1 MILTPP
7 VSRRTLPVMRRL
19 ARPGRKVSLA
29 GLLTAALLATPL
41 LVPAPATAQPQATTP
56 SALIPKPTSQ
66 RALPGQSF
74 TLQPW
79 TIVGVDSDVSER
91 RAAKKIAD
99 QLTTQLRRS
108 TGYPLPVT
116 PVLPGLTTIKL
127 SSKGP
132 ASLGAEGYQL
142 RADRS
147 GLSITAATPEGLFR
161 GVSTLRQLL
170 PAKADAATRQAGPWT
185 IAGTTIAD
193 SPRFGYRGA
202 MLDVSRHFFS
212 VAEVKRYIDLIS
224 LYKLNKLHLHLADD
238 QGWRIQVDS
247 WPRLTTYGASL
258 EVGGTPGGSYSKAE
272 FAEIIRY
279 AADHYLT
286 VIPEI
291 DTPGHTN
298 AALASYAELNCDN
311 VAPPLYTGTEVGFSS
326 LCVGKE
332 VTYDFL
338 GDVFREVAEQNPG
351 DILHLGGD
359 EAHSTPHSD
368 YLAFV
373 PKAAALVTQQ
383 NKRVMGWQEIAET
396 PLPAGSIAQYWGT
409 DDARS
414 QELARKAAAQ
424 NAKVVMSP
432 ANRAYLDMKY
442 DESTPYGQDWAGLVS
457 VQTAYDWNPSTL
469 IPNLP
474 ESAIAGVEAPIWTET
489 LDDLDKLEYMAFPR
503 LPGIAEL
510 GWSQASALDWTAYK
524 DRLGAQGSRWDAL
537 SVNFY
542 RAPEINWR

>member
-1 MILTPP
+1 MT
-7 VSRRTLPVMRRL
+7 RL
-19 ARPGRKVSLA
+19 ARPSRRVSLA

-41 LVPAPATAQPQATTP
+41 IATTTPAAAQPQTASTP
-56 SALIPKPTSQ
+56 ALIPKPVSQ
-66 RALPGQSF
+66 RALVGQDF
-74 TLQPW
+74 TLKPW
-79 TIVGVDSDVSER
+79 SIVGVASSAKESK
-91 RAAKKIAD
+91 AARKVAD

-108 TGYPLPVT
+108 TGYPLPVI
-116 PVLPGLTTIKL
+116 PLVPEVADIKL
-127 SSKGP
+127 STNGP

-142 RADRS
+142 RADRAA
-147 GLSITAATPEGLFR
+147 LSVTAATPEGLFR
-161 GVSTLRQLL
+161 GVTTLRQLL
-170 PAKADAATRQAGPWT
+170 PAKADAAHRQAGPWRVT
-185 IAGTTIAD
+185 GTTIAD
-193 SPRFGYRGA
+193 SPRYGYRGA

-247 WPRLTTYGASL
+247 WPRLTTYGGSL
-258 EVGGTPGGSYSKAE
+258 EVNGTPGGSYTKAE
-272 FAEIIRY
+272 FAEIVRY

-298 AALASYAELNCDN
+298 AALASYAELNCDG
-311 VAPPLYTGTEVGFSS
+311 VAPPLYTGTDVGFSS

-332 VTYDFL
+332 VTYEFL
-338 GDVFREVAEQNPG
+338 DDVFREVAQQAPG
-351 DILHLGGD
+351 DVIHLGGD

-368 YLAFV
+368 YLTFV
-373 PKAAALVTQQ
+373 PKAAALVTKQH
-383 NKRVMGWQEIAET
+383 KRVMGWQEIAET

-424 NAKVVMSP
+424 GAKVVMSP

-442 DESTPYGQDWAGLVS
+442 DDSTPYGQDWAGLVD

-469 IPNLP
+469 VPDLP
-474 ESAIAGVEAPIWTET
+474 ESAVAGVEAPIWTET

-503 LPGIAEL
+503 LPGVAEL

-524 DRLGAQGSRWDAL
+524 DRLGAQGSRWDVL

>member
-1 MILTPP
+1 MTRLVRP
-7 VSRRTLPVMRRL
+7 RRR
-19 ARPGRKVSLA
+19 VSLA

-41 LVPAPATAQPQATTP
+41 IALTTPAAAEPAAVPAP
-56 SALIPKPTSQ
+56 ALIPKPSSQ
-66 RALPGQSF
+66 QALTGQEYS
-74 TLQPW
+74 LKPW
-79 TIVGVDSDVSER
+79 SIVGVAASSKER
-91 RAAKKIAD
+91 RAAQKVAD
-99 QLTTQLRRS
+99 QLTAQLRRS
-108 TGYPLPVT
+108 TGYPLPVV
-116 PVLPGLTTIKL
+116 PAPGVADIKL
-127 SSKGP
+127 STNGP
-132 ASLGAEGYQL
+132 SSLGAEGYQL
-142 RADRS
+142 RVDTKGVS
-147 GLSITAATPEGLFR
+147 VTAATPEGLFR
-161 GVSTLRQLL
+161 GVTTLRQLL
-170 PAKADAATRQAGPWT
+170 PAKADAATRQSGPWKL
-185 IAGTTIAD
+185 AGTAIAD

-247 WPRLTTYGASL
+247 WPRLTTYGGSL
-258 EVGGTPGGSYSKAE
+258 EVGGTPGGSYSKAD
-272 FAEIIRY
+272 FAEIVRY
-279 AADHYLT
+279 AADRYLT

-298 AALASYAELNCDN
+298 AALASYAELNCDG
-311 VAPPLYTGTEVGFSS
+311 VAPPLYTGTSVGFSS
-326 LCVGKE
+326 LCVGKDI
-332 VTYDFL
+332 TYKFL
-338 GDVFREVAEQNPG
+338 DDVFREVAQQAPG
-351 DILHLGGD
+351 DVFHLGGD

-368 YLAFV
+368 YLTFV
-373 PKAAALVTQQ
+373 PKAAALVTKQH
-383 NKRVMGWQEIAET
+383 KRVMGWQEIAET
-396 PLPAGSIAQYWGT
+396 SLPAGSIAQYWGT

-424 NAKVVMSP
+424 GAKVVLSP

-442 DESTPYGQDWAGLVS
+442 NASTPYGLDWAGLVS
-457 VQTAYDWNPSTL
+457 VEKSYSWNPSTL

-503 LPGIAEL
+503 LPGVAEL

-524 DRLGAQGSRWDAL
+524 DRLGGQGSRWDAL

>member
-1 MILTPP
+1 MT
-7 VSRRTLPVMRRL
+7 RL
-19 ARPGRKVSLA
+19 ARPRRRISLA

-41 LVPAPATAQPQATTP
+41 IALTPPAAAQPAAAPA
-56 SALIPKPTSQ
+56 ALIPKPASQ
-66 RALPGQSF
+66 QALAGEDYS
-74 TLQPW
+74 LKPW
-79 TIVGVDSDVSER
+79 SVVGVSASSKER
-91 RAAKKIAD
+91 RAAQKIAD

-108 TGYPLPVT
+108 TGYPLPV
-116 PVLPGLTTIKL
+116 VPGVGDIKL
-127 SSKGP
+127 STNGP
-132 ASLGAEGYQL
+132 SSLGAEGYRL
-142 RADRS
+142 RVDRKGVS
-147 GLSITAATPEGLFR
+147 VTAATPEGLYR
-161 GVSTLRQLL
+161 GVTSLRQLL
-170 PAKADAATRQAGPWT
+170 PGKAEAQTRQAGPWRL
-185 IAGTTIAD
+185 AGTAIAD

-247 WPRLTTYGASL
+247 WPRLTTYGGSL

-279 AADHYLT
+279 AAEHYLT

-298 AALASYAELNCDN
+298 AALASYAELNCDG
-311 VAPPLYTGTEVGFSS
+311 VAPPLYTGTAVGFSS
-326 LCVGKE
+326 LCVGKDI
-332 VTYDFL
+332 TYKFL
-338 GDVFREVAEQNPG
+338 DDVFREVAEQAPG
-351 DILHLGGD
+351 DVLHLGGD

-368 YLAFV
+368 YLTFL
-373 PKAAALVTQQ
+373 PKAAALVTKQH
-383 NKRVMGWQEIAET
+383 KRVMGWQEIAET

-424 NAKVVMSP
+424 GAKVVLSP

-442 DESTPYGQDWAGLVS
+442 DASTPYGLDWAGLVS
-457 VQTAYDWNPSTL
+457 VEKSYSWNPSTL

-503 LPGIAEL
+503 LPGVAEL
-510 GWSQASALDWTAYK
+510 GWSQASALDWTTYK

-537 SVNFY
+537 SVNFF